1 MRVCGRSLRLP
12 RIGWVKM
19 REELRFDGENT
30 TVVVSN
36 DGSRWYAA
44 IGVDTRTAPPPKRQG
59 DAVGIDMGVRTLA
72 TLSDGTAIENPRALA
87 SALSALRRVDKVIAR
102 SWNTHGRNR
111 RSARR
116 QRMYERRRRV
126 HARVSHLRNDF
137 QHRATTAIAKRY
149 AHIGVET
156 LNISGMMRNRRLSRA
171 ISDAGMGNFISM
183 LEY

>member
-1 MRVCGRSLRLP
+1 M
-12 RIGWVKM
+12 
-19 REELRFDGENT
+19 
-30 TVVVSN
+30 
-36 DGSRWYAA
+36 
-44 IGVDTRTAPPPKRQG
+44 
-59 DAVGIDMGVRTLA
+59 GIDMGVRTLA

-87 SALSALRRVDKVIAR
+87 SALSALRRVDKAIAR

-111 RSARR
+111 RLARR

-126 HARVSHLRNDF
+126 HARVSHLRNDL